1 MKEKIRK
8 FLQVKERDAG
18 LNEEI
23 IFFCGML
30 VGVWVMTFIA
40 LLLMVF

>member
-30 VGVWVMTFIA
+30 FGVYVMTLVA
-40 LLLMVF
+40 LLIMVL